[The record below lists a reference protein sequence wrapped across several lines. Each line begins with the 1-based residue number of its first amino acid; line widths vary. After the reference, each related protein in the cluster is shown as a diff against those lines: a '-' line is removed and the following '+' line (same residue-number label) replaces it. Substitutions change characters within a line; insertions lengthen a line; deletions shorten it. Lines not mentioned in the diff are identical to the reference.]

1 MPSQGLV
8 YWPCDESFCISS
20 LINPCYKSDYGLWV
34 KKHLPQMNLNAE
46 YNPDMLKWSMA
57 HGPAG
62 ILLFFYSR
70 RDLTAVV
77 IPNM

>member
-1 MPSQGLV
+1 
-8 YWPCDESFCISS
+8 
-20 LINPCYKSDYGLWV
+20 
-34 KKHLPQMNLNAE
+34 MNLNAE
-46 YNPDMLKWSMA
+46 HNPDMLKWSMA